1 MPYILDD
8 KINTIGL
15 LVIVIILLFLFAS
28 GAVFIHY
35 GNKIKDGKIT
45 SDDKKAGE
53 FILAFGVIGLFF
65 NIISSIMLGYYLN
78 SLLAEKDYIYIVLYI
93 IATLFTGASN
103 VILII
108 YGLKMHQTN
117 ICTNV
122 QCTATRCL
130 DDFQI
135 AKFIVLLGSIC
146 IIFSGLVLGYII
158 YNILVKKKKLT
169 ELIKKKDSSSNN
181 QKPEHEHSTDDSK
194 TSYDNTIEKNN
205 IDEGEGEG
213 EGV

>member
-1 MPYILDD
+1 MFSD
-8 KINTIGL
+8 KLNTIGL
-15 LVIVIILLFLFAS
+15 AVLIVILLFLFAS

-35 GNKIKDGKIT
+35 GNKIKNGQIT
-45 SDDKKAGE
+45 SADKKAGE
-53 FILAFGVIGLFF
+53 FILAFGAIGLFF

-78 SLLAEKDYIYIVLYI
+78 NFLENKQYNYIVLYI

-122 QCTATRCL
+122 HCTATRCL

-135 AKFIVLLGSIC
+135 AKFIVALGSIC
-146 IIFSGLVLGYII
+146 IIFSALALGYLI
-158 YNILVKKKKLT
+158 YNIVVKKRKLAQIIGT
-169 ELIKKKDSSSNN
+169 ETSSDISPGENP
-181 QKPEHEHSTDDSK
+181 Q
-194 TSYDNTIEKNN
+194 TSSETSSEQP
-205 IDEGEGEG
+205 
-213 EGV
+213 

>member
-1 MPYILDD
+1 MSDD
-8 KINTIGL
+8 NLIIIGL
-15 LVIVIILLFLFAS
+15 IVKIFILVFLFAS

-65 NIISSIMLGYYLN
+65 NIISSIMLGYYWD
-78 SLLAEKDYIYIVLYI
+78 SLLAEQNYIYIVLYI

-135 AKFIVLLGSIC
+135 AKFIVALGSIC
-146 IIFSGLVLGYII
+146 IIFSTLVIFFLI
-158 YNILVKKKKLT
+158 YNIAFKKRQLI
-169 ELIKKKDSSSNN
+169 ELIKKDSLINN
-181 QKPEHEHSTDDSK
+181 QIAEKSTDNSK
-194 TSYDNTIEKNN
+194 TSYEKTT
-205 IDEGEGEG
+205 DEI
-213 EGV
+213 V

>member
-1 MPYILDD
+1 MPYISED

-15 LVIVIILLFLFAS
+15 SVIVIILLFLFAS

-35 GNKIKDGKIT
+35 GNKIKNGKIT

-65 NIISSIMLGYYLN
+65 NIISSIILGYYWKN
-78 SLLAEKDYIYIVLYI
+78 LLKTEQYIYIVLYI

-122 QCTATRCL
+122 HCTATKCL

-135 AKFIVLLGSIC
+135 AKFIIALGSIC
-146 IIFSGLVLGYII
+146 IIFSLLVIGYLI
-158 YNILVKKKKLT
+158 YNIFLKKRQLT
-169 ELIKKKDSSSNN
+169 ELIKKN
-181 QKPEHEHSTDDSK
+181 ESTSED
-194 TSYDNTIEKNN
+194 NN
-205 IDEGEGEG
+205 I
-213 EGV
+213 

>member
-1 MPYILDD
+1 MFLDD

-65 NIISSIMLGYYLN
+65 NIISSIMLGYYWD
-78 SLLAEKDYIYIVLYI
+78 SLLAEQNYIYIVLYI

-108 YGLKMHQTN
+108 Y
-117 ICTNV
+117 
-122 QCTATRCL
+122 
-130 DDFQI
+130 
-135 AKFIVLLGSIC
+135 
-146 IIFSGLVLGYII
+146 
-158 YNILVKKKKLT
+158 KL
-169 ELIKKKDSSSNN
+169 
-181 QKPEHEHSTDDSK
+181 
-194 TSYDNTIEKNN
+194 Y
-205 IDEGEGEG
+205 
-213 EGV
+213 